1 MWFIHWPTLQNN
13 DLWHF
18 LQSPPSLPQL
28 AFFKFSS
35 FPSSYLFSVCY
46 WLTHP
51 PILLFSG
58 NLSPR
63 SLPIH
68 CFDPLWLLTLVISFQ
83 PLNIGLFSQVP
94 TSGFL
99 FSVYTFSFEALPAPI
114 ALTILFNSDSSNS
127 IFSADLLSPLWR
139 CVFGC
144 LLGMSCWQTK
154 SNLSKQIKQLL
165 PCFPTSVSMIVTDV
179 HNLGVCLC
187 CSLTPSWTLSFLTC
201 FLEVVMPSLSHLE
214 DRIKQ
219 GFWERVSSCK
229 STEKNV

>member
-1 MWFIHWPTLQNN
+1 MICDTSSSPLRPSPN
-13 DLWHF
+13 LPF
-18 LQSPPSLPQL
+18 LSFL
-28 AFFKFSS
+28 F

-83 PLNIGLFSQVP
+83 PLNTGLFSQVP
-94 TSGFL
+94 ASGFL
-99 FSVYTFSFEALPAPI
+99 FSVYTFSLEALPAPI
-114 ALTILFNSDSSNS
+114 ALTILFDSDSSNS

-144 LLGMSCWQTK
+144 LLGVSCWQTK

-179 HNLGVCLC
+179 HHLGVCLR

-201 FLEVVMPSLSHLE
+201 FLEVVTPSLSHLE

-219 GFWERVSSCK
+219 GLWERVSSCK
-229 STEKNV
+229 STGKNV

>member
-1 MWFIHWPTLQNN
+1 MTLPPV
-13 DLWHF
+13 
-18 LQSPPSLPQL
+18 PPSLPQL

-46 WLTHP
+46 CWTYP

-114 ALTILFNSDSSNS
+114 ALTILFNSDLLSNS

-154 SNLSKQIKQLL
+154 SNLFKQIKQLL
-165 PCFPTSVSMIVTDV
+165 PCFHFRQHD
-179 HNLGVCLC
+179 
-187 CSLTPSWTLSFLTC
+187 
-201 FLEVVMPSLSHLE
+201 SH
-214 DRIKQ
+214 
-219 GFWERVSSCK
+219 
-229 STEKNV
+229 